1 MSCLVCLQLYS
12 CSLIRLISISSFIY
26 YYNINLNLFPDIVY
40 MWGILET
47 IGAGLIVSLINICVY
62 IYTYIVDV
70 CRTSQEEN
78 DDDAMVS
85 V

>member
-1 MSCLVCLQLYS
+1 
-12 CSLIRLISISSFIY
+12 
-26 YYNINLNLFPDIVY
+26 

-85 V
+85 VWTFVSDASIIQHIHVYH